1 MSKEQ
6 KTFDIPAAVRSEDV
20 VLVTNVLTAL
30 EALDKCEAYKVP
42 HAYHSHTAHIQL
54 TYRSHTAHIPLIYSS
69 HTAHIQ
75 LTYSSHAAHMQL
87 TYLSHTAS
95 RLLAPN
101 MYAIE
106 TNFGCAR
113 RWRFYKRA
121 PRSASVA
128 C

>member
-54 TYRSHTAHIPLIYSS
+54 TYRSHTAHIQLTYSSYTAHIQLIYSS
-69 HTAHIQ
+69 HTA
-75 LTYSSHAAHMQL
+75 SS
-87 TYLSHTAS
+87 
-95 RLLAPN
+95 LLAPN

-106 TNFGCAR
+106 TKFGCAR